1 MEKLKQGC
9 QWWFWRYGLL
19 AAVILAGCGQGQQK
33 DELDQ
38 FIDELRKSDPEAVKT
53 LEKNKQAMSP
63 KAPLPAGRGWGEMI
77 RSYTN
82 VAVEHEALYLEEP
95 FEKQGSNDGYFRTW
109 DGDSVLSLAASPAI
123 FVGHVILLPAAMI
136 AAPPWEAQTSRSIFP
151 VVEPVYKLP
160 GEASGMTRKEEISH
174 E

>member
-1 MEKLKQGC
+1 MEKLKQGG
-9 QWWFWRYGLL
+9 QGWFLRGGLL
-19 AAVILAGCGQGQQK
+19 AVVILAGCGQGQQK

-63 KAPLPAGRGWGEMI
+63 DMRLPADRGWGEMI
-77 RSYTN
+77 RFYTN

-95 FEKQGSNDGYFRTW
+95 LEKQGSNDGYFRTW
-109 DGDSVLSLAASPAI
+109 DGDSALSLAASPAI
-123 FVGHVILLPAAMI
+123 FVGNVILLPAAMI
-136 AAPPWEAQTSRSIFP
+136 AAPPWERQISRGDFP
-151 VVEPVYKLP
+151 VVEPTFALP
-160 GEASGMTRKEEISH
+160 GEPSGMTRKEEIGH